1 MKDINKINK
10 SLLGMDYN
18 NQHLLLYAEA
28 IQQYIVLD
36 HTEVVALVV
45 VVIIVEVPRLAM
57 LYFRVLLFFLIPV
70 NNYNLVLIKGKTEA
84 TFVESHLTSVAF
96 DFQTAA
102 IKSN

>member
-18 NQHLLLYAEA
+18 NQHLLLYAET

-57 LYFRVLLFFLIPV
+57 LYFRVLLFFFLF
-70 NNYNLVLIKGKTEA
+70 L
-84 TFVESHLTSVAF
+84 
-96 DFQTAA
+96 
-102 IKSN
+102 

>member
-18 NQHLLLYAEA
+18 NQHLLLYAET

-57 LYFRVLLFFLIPV
+57 LYFRVLLFFF
-70 NNYNLVLIKGKTEA
+70 YSCK
-84 TFVESHLTSVAF
+84 
-96 DFQTAA
+96 
-102 IKSN
+102 